1 MKKPIIIAFFLIT
14 ICNLCRTQETVFQ
27 MPFIDS
33 SNWEFNY
40 ELFPP
45 MNESEPAEAYTEI
58 VNNTLHMYCYQGTGM
73 AHSWNNYK
81 TLNNFLSPTINYQL
95 KISFTKSQTELG
107 SFTYSLN
114 DFKITIP
121 YQYNNDLFELNGLD
135 MIIQVKDSVRVF
147 KQLPTG
153 NTRLDFTAERIAPS
167 DSFKLE
173 FFLVATGPGD
183 NYHLVEAVI
192 DTIEIATLPY
202 QSIFGNESTSW
213 NVMHEIPDGIL
224 TDSLY
229 VKGDTVINQ
238 TTYKV
243 INGIGDECF
252 LRETGDH
259 AIVYKYDASEDTEY
273 KIMDLTLQP
282 ADTFLIGPSFND
294 TLIVDSIFFQDDLKH
309 IRFNHEIDIHDVTEK
324 IEFMEG
330 TGSNFGFPLMSDLF
344 TLRSR
349 YMLCSYKDGIQTYS
363 NTAYDGQCNVFW
375 TGIDKSELNPRMQVY
390 PNPAKDLLTIVF
402 PGMNESPWM
411 VRIYNSS
418 GVLLKVVD
426 HLSGPVEISNL
437 PGGLYFLSAHGKNE
451 ILKGSFV
458 ISR

>member
-1 MKKPIIIAFFLIT
+1 
-14 ICNLCRTQETVFQ
+14 
-27 MPFIDS
+27 
-33 SNWEFNY
+33 
-40 ELFPP
+40 
-45 MNESEPAEAYTEI
+45 
-58 VNNTLHMYCYQGTGM
+58 
-73 AHSWNNYK
+73 
-81 TLNNFLSPTINYQL
+81 
-95 KISFTKSQTELG
+95 
-107 SFTYSLN
+107 
-114 DFKITIP
+114 
-121 YQYNNDLFELNGLD
+121 
-135 MIIQVKDSVRVF
+135 
-147 KQLPTG
+147 
-153 NTRLDFTAERIAPS
+153 
-167 DSFKLE
+167 
-173 FFLVATGPGD
+173 
-183 NYHLVEAVI
+183 
-192 DTIEIATLPY
+192 
-202 QSIFGNESTSW
+202 
-213 NVMHEIPDGIL
+213 
-224 TDSLY
+224 
-229 VKGDTVINQ
+229 
-238 TTYKV
+238 
-243 INGIGDECF
+243 
-252 LRETGDH
+252 
-259 AIVYKYDASEDTEY
+259 
-273 KIMDLTLQP
+273 MDLTLQP

-375 TGIDKSELNPRMQVY
+375 TGIDKSELNPRMQIY

-402 PGMNESPWM
+402 PGMNESQWM